1 MSKDWTK
8 VYLRQEDGQEEIC
21 IAIEI
26 SRELEHKMNEIR
38 GLNPEKWENKDWDLL
53 REAELEINN
62 KKISDKEAKKDSF
75 EAFIKE
81 IEDRV
86 AKRRKQ
92 IKIKEY

>member
-26 SRELEHKMNEIR
+26 SRELERKMNEIR

-62 KKISDKEAKKDSF
+62 KKISEKEAKKDSF

-86 AKRRKQ
+86 AKRGEQ
-92 IKIKEY
+92 LEIKEY

>member
-1 MSKDWTK
+1 M
-8 VYLRQEDGQEEIC
+8 
-21 IAIEI
+21 
-26 SRELEHKMNEIR
+26 
-38 GLNPEKWENKDWDLL
+38 ENKDWDLL

-86 AKRRKQ
+86 AKRGEQ